1 MGLHTLPFS
10 FAQNTHLTMN
20 AFILLACVA
29 ASSAQH
35 VAYPYVNGVPI
46 GYAGAAPVAA
56 PVYNTAAYPYAAPVP
71 APVAP
76 SSQFQA
82 QDEFGNLQY
91 GYANI
96 NSQKH
101 EIGNTYGGVTGGFHY
116 VDANGV
122 VQTRQYIA
130 DHLGFRVQATDL
142 PVAPAVPEVEP
153 LVAPVHEYELPVAP
167 VFDGKAPEPVQD
179 TPEVAAAKA
188 AHIALVEANALP
200 KAPEFYDLPVAPV
213 DTPEV
218 AAAKAEH
225 MKAVEA
231 ALAGQTYAP
240 TYTHTAPPAE
250 VKVVEAPAA
259 VAYAAAPIAAPIAP
273 LAARLPYAG
282 YAGYHYAATPA
293 VTTAAVAPTT
303 VVASAPVTTS
313 YAGYGYPAAYGYAA
327 GYGYPYGYAG
337 AYPAAYSTYT
347 PYAGYAGY
355 GYAAYTPY
363 AGYAGYGYHATPVT
377 TAHAVT
383 HKVE

>member
-1 MGLHTLPFS
+1 MGHTLPFS

-46 GYAGAAPVAA
+46 GYAGAAPVA
-56 PVYNTAAYPYAAPVP
+56 

-167 VFDGKAPEPVQD
+167 VFEGKAPVHEYTLPVAPVFDGKAPEPVQD

-188 AHIALVEANALP
+188 EHLALLEAATAERRRRSTPADTERLEVA
-200 KAPEFYDLPVAPV
+200 APVLATAPVAAPVAP
-213 DTPEV
+213 
-218 AAAKAEH
+218 
-225 MKAVEA
+225 
-231 ALAGQTYAP
+231 LAYGL
-240 TYTHTAPPAE
+240 
-250 VKVVEAPAA
+250 PAA
-259 VAYAAAPIAAPIAP
+259 GYGYGLPAAGYGYAGLHAAGYGYAG
-273 LAARLPYAG
+273 LPYAG
-282 YAGYHYAATPA
+282 LP
-293 VTTAAVAPTT
+293 AAVPAPVVPAGA
-303 VVASAPVTTS
+303 VVASAPATAEATLTTLKLNP
-313 YAGYGYPAAYGYAA
+313 G
-327 GYGYPYGYAG
+327 
-337 AYPAAYSTYT
+337 
-347 PYAGYAGY
+347 
-355 GYAAYTPY
+355 
-363 AGYAGYGYHATPVT
+363 
-377 TAHAVT
+377 HAVAYR
-383 HKVE
+383 VD

>member
-91 GYANI
+91 GYANV

-167 VFDGKAPEPVQD
+167 VFEGKAPVHEYTLPVAPVYDGVAPAPVED
-179 TPEVAAAKA
+179 TPEVAEAKA
-188 AHIALVEANALP
+188 AHLALLEAATAERRRRSTPADTERLEVA
-200 KAPEFYDLPVAPV
+200 APVLATAPVAAPVAP
-213 DTPEV
+213 
-218 AAAKAEH
+218 
-225 MKAVEA
+225 
-231 ALAGQTYAP
+231 LAYGL
-240 TYTHTAPPAE
+240 
-250 VKVVEAPAA
+250 PAA
-259 VAYAAAPIAAPIAP
+259 GYGYAG
-273 LAARLPYAG
+273 LPYAG
-282 YAGYHYAATPA
+282 LP
-293 VTTAAVAPTT
+293 AAVPAPVVPAGA
-303 VVASAPVTTS
+303 VVASAPATAEATLTTLKLNP
-313 YAGYGYPAAYGYAA
+313 G
-327 GYGYPYGYAG
+327 
-337 AYPAAYSTYT
+337 
-347 PYAGYAGY
+347 
-355 GYAAYTPY
+355 
-363 AGYAGYGYHATPVT
+363 
-377 TAHAVT
+377 HAVAYR
-383 HKVE
+383 VD

>member
-1 MGLHTLPFS
+1 MGTLPFS

-167 VFDGKAPEPVQD
+167 VFEGKAPVHEYTPPVAPVFDGKAPEPVQD

-188 AHIALVEANALP
+188 EHLALLEAATAERRRRSTPADTERLEVA
-200 KAPEFYDLPVAPV
+200 APVLATAPVAAPVAP
-213 DTPEV
+213 
-218 AAAKAEH
+218 
-225 MKAVEA
+225 
-231 ALAGQTYAP
+231 LAYG
-240 TYTHTAPPAE
+240 
-250 VKVVEAPAA
+250 
-259 VAYAAAPIAAPIAP
+259 
-273 LAARLPYAG
+273 LPYG
-282 YAGYHYAATPA
+282 LP
-293 VTTAAVAPTT
+293 
-303 VVASAPVTTS
+303 
-313 YAGYGYPAAYGYAA
+313 AA
-327 GYGYPYGYAG
+327 GYGYGLPSAGLHAAAPVAVPAPVVPAAG
-337 AYPAAYSTYT
+337 AVVASA
-347 PYAGYAGY
+347 
-355 GYAAYTPY
+355 
-363 AGYAGYGYHATPVT
+363 
-377 TAHAVT
+377 
-383 HKVE
+383 